1 MNLPCRAVE
10 PGAKLP
16 PGSARPAVIRSMG
29 SPPRPF
35 LTSAADP
42 GGSFPVRPQGEQNRH
57 FWVELHGLDRGW
69 RRATVGVALALA
81 ALAGSHDS
89 VRAQTVAGS
98 AGTTLSPPYSLTLA
112 AVDGLAMWTRT
123 AAGDL
128 RADPGET
135 IEIAPG
141 RNTVMITRNTAV
153 CNRTEQ
159 VRDAIVAAVPEVTDC
174 ADVTDAHLAAIA
186 RLSLRSGSI
195 MALAAGDFAGLT
207 SLEWLWLDESPLTS
221 LPDGVFAGLTSLKR
235 LYLYR
240 NQLTSLPD
248 DVFAGLTS
256 LETLHL
262 HENQLTSLPVGVF
275 AGLTA
280 LKTLYLNSNRLTSLP
295 DDVFAELTSLM
306 WLWLYK
312 NQLTSLPDGIFAG
325 LTSLETLL
333 LGDNQLTSLP
343 DDVFAGLTS
352 LERLVLDGNRLP
364 SLPDGIFAGLTSL
377 EALWLSK
384 NQLTSLP
391 DGVFVG
397 LTSLRTLGMT
407 QNRLTSLPDGVF
419 TELTSLEQLVLYRN
433 RLSTLS
439 ADVFA
444 GLTSLEWLV
453 LHGNRL
459 TSLPDGVFAGLA
471 SLERLVLHGNRLN
484 SLPDGVF
491 AGLTSLETLDLS
503 RNTTYPLPLAVTL
516 EKVGESRFKA
526 VAPTGAPFE
535 FVLTVSAANGSIEG
549 DSTAIRIPAGAV
561 ESGPLDITRAADT
574 TAAVTVDIDSL
585 PGLPSGHSGY
595 ALEKDSSLPQTILPS
610 VSTGVTLSVSPDQV
624 GEGDGATTLTVTAT
638 LNGIALT
645 ADTAVALTVRALTAD
660 TTDFAASTATL
671 AISSG
676 QTSGTAELTLTPAG
690 DDVDEGDETVAVEG
704 AVAGLTVTADTV
716 TITDDDTRGVDVS
729 ATALAVSEGDSAT
742 YTVALESAPTGTVT
756 IGVSVTG
763 DSDVTASPETLTF
776 TADDW
781 STTQTVTVRSAA
793 DDDVADDAATV
804 RHAVSGGDYG
814 ANNVAADP
822 VTVTVDDDVGNHPA
836 TGLPAISGTA
846 RVGDT
851 LTASVGEIEDED
863 GLENVTFAYEWLSND
878 GVGDTDIA
886 GATDSIYTPIPADA
900 GKTIRVRVTFTD
912 GGGTQE
918 TRVSAAT
925 DPVTA
930 AISSQLSVADAE
942 ATEEEDAAVEFVV
955 TLTPAASDTVTVD
968 YATAD
973 GTATAGE
980 DYTATSGTLT
990 FAAGETTKTIS
1001 VSITDDTLDDGGE
1014 TFTLTLSNASSGV
1027 QLGDATATGTIND
1040 NDNAAPLTASFTGM
1054 PASHTGEDF
1063 TFGLAFSE
1071 EVEVGYVT
1079 LRDTA
1084 FAVTGGEVREAQRQQ
1099 QGSNQAWNITVE
1111 PTSAND
1117 TVIIT
1122 LPETTDCDAVD
1133 AICTGDERPLSHS
1146 LSSVVAGP
1154 VIIPTVSV
1162 SDASAA
1168 EGDAVAFA
1176 VSLSAT
1182 GSQQVTV
1189 QYATSGGT
1197 ATSGTDFTA
1206 ESGTLTFAANETS
1219 KTVSVATTD
1228 DSVDEANET
1237 FTLTL
1242 SSPTNATLGD
1252 ATATGTIRNT
1262 ETTTPL
1268 TASFEDVPATH
1279 DGSTVF
1285 TFKVRFSEE
1294 PAVSFR
1300 VLRDSAA
1307 FTVSAGTVK
1316 EARRVNP
1323 PSDLEWDITVD
1334 PDGNGDVTVTLV
1346 GGRAC
1351 GTTGAICTSDGR
1363 PLSNS
1368 PTATIAGPGTSSDPS
1383 SLSVADTEATEEEDN
1398 TMDFVVTLDPAA
1410 SGTVTVHYATSD
1422 GTATAGSDYT
1432 ATSGTL
1438 TFTAGETT
1446 KTISVPITD
1455 DTVDDGGETFTLTL
1469 SNASGASLGDAQAT
1483 GTIRN
1488 TETATPL
1495 TASFEDVP
1503 AAHDG
1508 STVFTFKVRFSDEPA
1523 VSFRVLRDSAAFT
1536 VSAGTVKEARRVDP
1550 PSNLEWDITV
1560 DPDGNGDVTVTLVG
1574 GRACGTTGAI
1584 CTSDGRPLSN
1594 SPSAT
1599 ITGPGTS
1606 SGSDGDGDNALL
1618 ALVANVTPEAAAAA
1632 LFGGD
1637 ALTDDQR
1644 AAMDQLG
1651 NRNGAYDLGDLLSWM
1666 ARCRRPRGPGAAPH
1680 PQRRMWPG
1688 RRCGSA

>member
-1 MNLPCRAVE
+1 MNLPCRAKVEGVSWLGLACAFSNCPRRQPARRGAKASGSAVE

-16 PGSARPAVIRSMG
+16 PGSARPVVIGWMG
-29 SPPRPF
+29 SLPRPF

-42 GGSFPVRPQGEQNRH
+42 GGPFPVRPQGEQDRNFR
-57 FWVELHGLDRGW
+57 VELHGLDRGW
-69 RRATVGVALALA
+69 RRATGGVALALA

-89 VRAQTVAGS
+89 VRAQTVADS
-98 AGTTLSPPYSLTLA
+98 AGTTLSSPYSLTLA

-135 IEIAPG
+135 IEIAPS
-141 RNTVMITRNTAV
+141 RNTVTIARNTAV
-153 CNRTEQ
+153 CDRTEQ

-174 ADVTDAHLAAIA
+174 ADVTDAHMAAIA

-207 SLEWLWLDESPLTS
+207 SLKTLYLNSNRLTS

-235 LYLYR
+235 LYLDR
-240 NQLTSLPD
+240 NRLTYLPD
-248 DVFAGLTS
+248 GVFAGLTS

-275 AGLTA
+275 AGLTS
-280 LKTLYLNSNRLTSLP
+280 LKRLYLNSNRLTSLP
-295 DDVFAELTSLM
+295 DDVFAGLTSLE

-333 LGDNQLTSLP
+333 LYENQLTSLP
-343 DDVFAGLTS
+343 DGVFAGLTS
-352 LERLVLDGNRLP
+352 LKRLVLDSNRLT

-391 DGVFVG
+391 DSVFAG
-397 LTSLRTLGMT
+397 LTSLGTLGMT
-407 QNRLTSLPDGVF
+407 QNRLTSLPDGIF
-419 TELTSLEQLVLYRN
+419 AGLASLEQLVLYRN
-433 RLSTLS
+433 QLSTLS

-471 SLERLVLHGNRLN
+471 SLERL
-484 SLPDGVF
+484 
-491 AGLTSLETLDLS
+491 DLS
-503 RNTTYPLPLAVTL
+503 RNTTDPLPLAVTL

-549 DSTAIRIPAGAV
+549 DSTVIRIPAGAV
-561 ESGPLDITRAADT
+561 ESGPLDITWAADT

-595 ALEKDSSLPQTILPS
+595 ALEKDRSLPQTILPS

-638 LNGIALT
+638 LNGLPLT

-660 TTDFAASTATL
+660 TTDFAADTVTL
-671 AISSG
+671 TISSG
-676 QTSGTAELTLTPAG
+676 QASGTADLTLTPAG

-781 STTQTVTVRSAA
+781 STTQTVTVRSAV

-804 RHAVSGGDYG
+804 SHAVSGGDYG

-851 LTASVGEIEDED
+851 LTASVDEIEDED

-878 GVGDTDIA
+878 GVADTDIA

-900 GKTIRVRVTFTD
+900 GKTIKVRVTFTD

-918 TRVSAAT
+918 TRVSAAS

-968 YATAD
+968 YATSD
-973 GTATAGE
+973 GTATAGS

-990 FAAGETTKTIS
+990 FAAGDTTKTIS

-1040 NDNAAPLTASFTGM
+1040 NDNVAPLTASFTGM

-1084 FAVTGGEVREAQRQQ
+1084 FAVTGGEVSQAKRQQ

-1117 TVIIT
+1117 TVTIT

-1146 LSSVVAGP
+1146 LSSVVAGA
-1154 VIIPTVSV
+1154 VIN
-1162 SDASAA
+1162 SDG
-1168 EGDAVAFA
+1168 ERVRCERGRGRCGCLRGVAV
-1176 VSLSAT
+1176 
-1182 GSQQVTV
+1182 
-1189 QYATSGGT
+1189 GG
-1197 ATSGTDFTA
+1197 
-1206 ESGTLTFAANETS
+1206 E
-1219 KTVSVATTD
+1219 
-1228 DSVDEANET
+1228 
-1237 FTLTL
+1237 
-1242 SSPTNATLGD
+1242 
-1252 ATATGTIRNT
+1252 R
-1262 ETTTPL
+1262 
-1268 TASFEDVPATH
+1268 
-1279 DGSTVF
+1279 
-1285 TFKVRFSEE
+1285 
-1294 PAVSFR
+1294 
-1300 VLRDSAA
+1300 
-1307 FTVSAGTVK
+1307 SAG
-1316 EARRVNP
+1316 
-1323 PSDLEWDITVD
+1323 
-1334 PDGNGDVTVTLV
+1334 DGPVRNVGRH
-1346 GGRAC
+1346 GGR
-1351 GTTGAICTSDGR
+1351 GLR
-1363 PLSNS
+1363 LH
-1368 PTATIAGPGTSSDPS
+1368 
-1383 SLSVADTEATEEEDN
+1383 
-1398 TMDFVVTLDPAA
+1398 
-1410 SGTVTVHYATSD
+1410 GTVR
-1422 GTATAGSDYT
+1422 
-1432 ATSGTL
+1432 
-1438 TFTAGETT
+1438 
-1446 KTISVPITD
+1446 
-1455 DTVDDGGETFTLTL
+1455 
-1469 SNASGASLGDAQAT
+1469 DADVRGQRD
-1483 GTIRN
+1483 I
-1488 TETATPL
+1488 
-1495 TASFEDVP
+1495 ED
-1503 AAHDG
+1503 
-1508 STVFTFKVRFSDEPA
+1508 R
-1523 VSFRVLRDSAAFT
+1523 
-1536 VSAGTVKEARRVDP
+1536 
-1550 PSNLEWDITV
+1550 
-1560 DPDGNGDVTVTLVG
+1560 
-1574 GRACGTTGAI
+1574 
-1584 CTSDGRPLSN
+1584 
-1594 SPSAT
+1594 
-1599 ITGPGTS
+1599 
-1606 SGSDGDGDNALL
+1606 
-1618 ALVANVTPEAAAAA
+1618 
-1632 LFGGD
+1632 
-1637 ALTDDQR
+1637 
-1644 AAMDQLG
+1644 
-1651 NRNGAYDLGDLLSWM
+1651 
-1666 ARCRRPRGPGAAPH
+1666 
-1680 PQRRMWPG
+1680 
-1688 RRCGSA
+1688 

>member
-1 MNLPCRAVE
+1 MKALASELP
-10 PGAKLP
+10 AKLGLP
-16 PGSARPAVIRSMG
+16 LSRFSRSEL
-29 SPPRPF
+29 RRQV
-35 LTSAADP
+35 LAAGIVADISGVTIWRWLHEDTVRSWTRRSWIFRRDP
-42 GGSFPVRPQGEQNRH
+42 EFATKAGRV
-57 FWVELHGLDRGW
+57 LDLYHRRW
-69 RRATVGVALALA
+69 RDRALKAGGVALALA

-89 VRAQTVAGS
+89 VRAQAVADS

-135 IEIAPG
+135 IEIAPS

-153 CNRTEQ
+153 CDRTEQ

-174 ADVTDAHLAAIA
+174 ADVTDAHLAAITK
-186 RLSLRSGSI
+186 LSLRSGSI

-207 SLEWLWLDESPLTS
+207 SLE
-221 LPDGVFAGLTSLKR
+221 
-235 LYLYR
+235 
-240 NQLTSLPD
+240 
-248 DVFAGLTS
+248 
-256 LETLHL
+256 
-262 HENQLTSLPVGVF
+262 
-275 AGLTA
+275 
-280 LKTLYLNSNRLTSLP
+280 
-295 DDVFAELTSLM
+295 
-306 WLWLYK
+306 
-312 NQLTSLPDGIFAG
+312 
-325 LTSLETLL
+325 TLL
-333 LGDNQLTSLP
+333 LGDNQ
-343 DDVFAGLTS
+343 
-352 LERLVLDGNRLP
+352 
-364 SLPDGIFAGLTSL
+364 
-377 EALWLSK
+377 
-384 NQLTSLP
+384 
-391 DGVFVG
+391 
-397 LTSLRTLGMT
+397 
-407 QNRLTSLPDGVF
+407 
-419 TELTSLEQLVLYRN
+419 
-433 RLSTLS
+433 
-439 ADVFA
+439 
-444 GLTSLEWLV
+444 
-453 LHGNRL
+453 L

-471 SLERLVLHGNRLN
+471 SLERL
-484 SLPDGVF
+484 
-491 AGLTSLETLDLS
+491 DLS
-503 RNTTYPLPLAVTL
+503 RNTTDPLPLAVTL
-516 EKVGESRFKA
+516 EKAGESRFKA

-535 FVLTVSAANGSIEG
+535 FVLPVRAANGSIEG

-624 GEGDGATTLTVTAT
+624 GEGDGATMLTVTAT

-645 ADTAVALTVRALTAD
+645 TDTAVALTVRALTAD
-660 TTDFAASTATL
+660 TTDFAASAATL

-781 STTQTVTVRSAA
+781 STARTVTVRAAA
-793 DDDVADDAATV
+793 DDDAADDAATV
-804 RHAVSGGDYG
+804 SHAVSGGDYG

-878 GVGDTDIA
+878 GVADTDIA

-900 GKTIRVRVTFTD
+900 GKTIKVRVTFTD

-990 FAAGETTKTIS
+990 FAAGDTTKTIS
-1001 VSITDDTLDDGGE
+1001 VSITDDTLDDDGE
-1014 TFTLTLSNASSGV
+1014 TFTLTLGNASSGV
-1027 QLGDATATGTIND
+1027 QLGDATATGTINDNDESLPTVSVSDASATEGDAVAFTVSLSATSSRQVTVDYATSDGTATSGTDFTAHSGTLTFATNETSKTVSVATTDDSVDEENETFTLALSSPANATLGDATATGTIND
-1040 NDNAAPLTASFTGM
+1040 NDNAAPLTASFSDM
-1054 PASHTGEDF
+1054 PASHTGEEF
-1063 TFGLAFSE
+1063 TFGLTFSE

-1084 FAVTGGEVREAQRQQ
+1084 FAVTGGEVRQAQRQQ

-1117 TVIIT
+1117 TVTIT

-1146 LSSVVAGP
+1146 LSSVVAGAVSTP
-1154 VIIPTVSV
+1154 AVSV

-1168 EGDAVAFA
+1168 EGDAVAFT

-1182 GSQQVTV
+1182 SSQQVTV
-1189 QYATSGGT
+1189 AYATSGGT

-1206 ESGTLTFAANETS
+1206 QSGTLTFAANETS

-1228 DSVDEANET
+1228 DSVDEENET

-1242 SSPTNATLGD
+1242 SSPTNATLGS
-1252 ATATGTIRNT
+1252 ATATGTINDNDNAA
-1262 ETTTPL
+1262 PL
-1268 TASFEDVPATH
+1268 TASFSDMPASHT
-1279 DGSTVF
+1279 GEQF
-1285 TFKVRFSEE
+1285 TFGLAFSEE
-1294 PAVSFR
+1294 VELR
-1300 VLRDSAA
+1300 YVTLRDTA
-1307 FTVSAGTVK
+1307 FAVTGGAVK
-1316 EARRVNP
+1316 TAQRQQQGSN
-1323 PSDLEWDITVD
+1323 LAWNITVEPTSTND
-1334 PDGNGDVTVTLV
+1334 TVIITLPETTD
-1346 GGRAC
+1346 C
-1351 GTTGAICTSDGR
+1351 GASDAICTHDGR
-1363 PLSNS
+1363 PLSH
-1368 PTATIAGPGTSSDPS
+1368 
-1383 SLSVADTEATEEEDN
+1383 SLSAK
-1398 TMDFVVTLDPAA
+1398 VVDAA
-1410 SGTVTVHYATSD
+1410 SSSA
-1422 GTATAGSDYT
+1422 
-1432 ATSGTL
+1432 
-1438 TFTAGETT
+1438 
-1446 KTISVPITD
+1446 
-1455 DTVDDGGETFTLTL
+1455 
-1469 SNASGASLGDAQAT
+1469 
-1483 GTIRN
+1483 
-1488 TETATPL
+1488 
-1495 TASFEDVP
+1495 
-1503 AAHDG
+1503 
-1508 STVFTFKVRFSDEPA
+1508 
-1523 VSFRVLRDSAAFT
+1523 SAAE
-1536 VSAGTVKEARRVDP
+1536 G
-1550 PSNLEWDITV
+1550 
-1560 DPDGNGDVTVTLVG
+1560 GDVVEDAL
-1574 GRACGTTGAI
+1574 
-1584 CTSDGRPLSN
+1584 
-1594 SPSAT
+1594 
-1599 ITGPGTS
+1599 
-1606 SGSDGDGDNALL
+1606 ALL
-1618 ALVANVTPEAAAAA
+1618 GGVTPDAASAA
-1632 LFGGD
+1632 LFGEGGLSEAQLD
-1637 ALTDDQR
+1637 ALDR
-1644 AAMDQLG
+1644 LG
-1651 NRNGAYDLGDLLSWM
+1651 NRNGRYDLGDLLSWTERCRSGE
-1666 ARCRRPRGPGAAPH
+1666 ARCGTTSTDPGPASSALLFGAAAAGRRRASGRTRRRGSGRRRARGACWLAVLLAAVTAWSCTADLVGPPAAEPDPGAPAVERPVPATAPQGPGLLTVEWTAPAASRAAGVLLELEGPGIEAVQA
-1680 PQRRMWPG
+1680 PGLELYQSSAPG
-1688 RRCGSA
+1688 RHQIVVAGSLDAGPLVRFRVPDRGRLAEYRVRVVQVTGEDYALSDVGEYGAVITSN